1 MNAPASLGALA
12 ASAFTA
18 YRDGDRGQ
26 LRTLVSLLTPLL
38 WHTARSQ
45 RAPQEV
51 AEDAIQTA
59 WLRLV
64 DAADTITDPKGVVSW
79 LVVTVKRETWRL
91 LRLDGRE
98 AEPATGL
105 PEVAA
110 TTTPEDLALLS
121 DRQQVLWR
129 HVNDLPERC
138 RALLRVIAFAAVPDY
153 ANVAASLGMPVGSIG
168 PTRGR
173 CLAKLRTALETDP
186 KWEH

>member
-1 MNAPASLGALA
+1 MNAPVSLGAQA

-26 LRTLVSLLTPLL
+26 LRTLVALLTPLL

-64 DAADTITDPKGVVSW
+64 DAADTITDPKGVASW

-91 LRLDGRE
+91 LRLEGRE
-98 AEPATGL
+98 SEPETGL

-110 TTTPEDLALLS
+110 TTTPEDLVLLS

-129 HVNDLPERC
+129 HVNELPERC
-138 RALLRVIAFAAVPDY
+138 RALLRVIAFAAAPDY
-153 ANVAASLGMPVGSIG
+153 ASVAASLGMPVGSIG

>member
-1 MNAPASLGALA
+1 MTTTAPLGAKA
-12 ASAFTA
+12 ATAFAA
-18 YRDGDRGQ
+18 YRAGDRER
-26 LRTLVSLLTPLL
+26 LRELVALVTPLL

-45 RAPQEV
+45 RAPQEI

-98 AEPATGL
+98 AEPESGL

-110 TTTPEDLALLS
+110 DSTPEEEALLNDS
-121 DRQQVLWR
+121 QRVLWR
-129 HVNDLPERC
+129 HVNELPERC
-138 RALLRVIAFAAVPDY
+138 RALLRVIAFAAAPDY
-153 ANVAASLGMPVGSIG
+153 AAVATSLGMPIGSIG

-173 CLAKLRTALETDP
+173 CLAKLRTALESDP
-186 KWEH
+186 RWEH

>member
-1 MNAPASLGALA
+1 VTTLAPLGAKA
-12 ASAFTA
+12 ATAFAA
-18 YRDGDRGQ
+18 YRDGDRER
-26 LRTLVSLLTPLL
+26 LRELVALVTPLL

-45 RAPQEV
+45 RAPQEI

-64 DAADTITDPKGVVSW
+64 DAADTITDPKGIVSW

-98 AEPATGL
+98 SEPEMGL
-105 PEVAA
+105 PELASP
-110 TTTPEDLALLS
+110 TTPEDLVLLS
-121 DRQQVLWR
+121 DRQKLLWR
-129 HVNDLPERC
+129 HVNELPERC
-138 RALLRVIAFAAVPDY
+138 RALLRVIAFAPAPDY

-173 CLAKLRTALETDP
+173 CLSKLRIALETDP
-186 KWEH
+186 RWEH

>member
-1 MNAPASLGALA
+1 MSSTVSLGAQA
-12 ASAFTA
+12 ATAFA
-18 YRDGDRGQ
+18 GYRDGDRER
-26 LRTLVSLLTPLL
+26 LRELIALVNPLL

-45 RAPQEV
+45 RAPTEI

-59 WLRLV
+59 WVRLV
-64 DAADTITDPKGVVSW
+64 ESADTITDPKGVVSW

-98 AEPATGL
+98 AEPETGL
-105 PEVAA
+105 PEGAA
-110 TTTPEDLALLS
+110 TTTPEELALLS
-121 DRQQVLWR
+121 DRQRLLWR

-138 RALLRVIAFAAVPDY
+138 RALLRVIAFAAAPDY

-173 CLAKLRTALETDP
+173 CLAKLRTALEADP
-186 KWEH
+186 RWEH

>member
-1 MNAPASLGALA
+1 MNAPVSLGAQA

-26 LRTLVSLLTPLL
+26 LRTLVALLTPLL

-64 DAADTITDPKGVVSW
+64 DAADTITDPKGVASW

-98 AEPATGL
+98 AEPEAGL

-110 TTTPEDLALLS
+110 TTTPEDLVLLS
-121 DRQQVLWR
+121 DRQQVLWH
-129 HVNDLPERC
+129 HVNELPERC
-138 RALLRVIAFAAVPDY
+138 RALLRVIAFAAAPDY

-173 CLAKLRTALETDP
+173 CLAKLRAALETDP
-186 KWEH
+186 KWEQ